1 MTERRREVR
10 ESIVR
15 YLARSLRSSFK
26 EVWSYN
32 LGKVS
37 VLIIGFMVLASI
49 YSLLSLPPDFP
60 QMWKATDRPPWT
72 LNPKQGYPVWVKYL
86 GVPVAET
93 VSYEKVRLQEARIVV
108 PRDPRDCP
116 PRDLDRVL
124 PEFNKSLGLKPSC
137 PLGYTEVYRV
147 SYTLAGEVFP
157 QDVVIVLKAM
167 ASEKVNLTSVSVIPM
182 VFTTRPD
189 GVTLYTF
196 EGKYTLERLVAGI
209 EIKMRCDLFAPRYIE
224 YYRLNTTVD
233 SLCTLLNRPIFGEP
247 LDVRASGFKPI
258 TGEYQVTLALL
269 YTGVEPRDIERL
281 IRNGDVSVSPSI
293 RVIGNSYGL
302 LGTDTKGRD
311 LFQGLLYGFP
321 VALIIGLSVA
331 FAVVAIGLVLGV
343 ISGYFGGRV
352 DEVIQRLVDV
362 IVNIPLLPLLV
373 LVGVAIQ
380 TGGWTGWPAL
390 TIIMAVLVAFSW
402 GGVTI
407 IVRSMTLSIKAEP
420 YIEAAKA
427 LGASTWRIVFRHI
440 IPQIVP
446 YATAVLVFSVPGA
459 IIAEAGLSV
468 LGIDHGLPTWGR
480 ILADAQAE
488 RGVAYAMWW
497 WVLPPGL
504 MLGLFSFAFVALGF
518 TLETIVEPRLRR
530 R

>member
-1 MTERRREVR
+1 M
-10 ESIVR
+10 
-15 YLARSLRSSFK
+15 
-26 EVWSYN
+26 
-32 LGKVS
+32 G
-37 VLIIGFMVLASI
+37 
-49 YSLLSLPPDFP
+49 
-60 QMWKATDRPPWT
+60 
-72 LNPKQGYPVWVKYL
+72 
-86 GVPVAET
+86 
-93 VSYEKVRLQEARIVV
+93 
-108 PRDPRDCP
+108 
-116 PRDLDRVL
+116 
-124 PEFNKSLGLKPSC
+124 
-137 PLGYTEVYRV
+137 
-147 SYTLAGEVFP
+147 
-157 QDVVIVLKAM
+157 
-167 ASEKVNLTSVSVIPM
+167 
-182 VFTTRPD
+182 
-189 GVTLYTF
+189 
-196 EGKYTLERLVAGI
+196 
-209 EIKMRCDLFAPRYIE
+209 
-224 YYRLNTTVD
+224 
-233 SLCTLLNRPIFGEP
+233 
-247 LDVRASGFKPI
+247 
-258 TGEYQVTLALL
+258 
-269 YTGVEPRDIERL
+269 
-281 IRNGDVSVSPSI
+281 I
-293 RVIGNSYGL
+293 RVIGSSYGL

-311 LFQGLLYGFP
+311 LFLGLLYGFP

-331 FAVVAIGLVLGV
+331 FAIVAIGLVLGV

-362 IVNIPLLPLLV
+362 IVNVPLLPLLI

-402 GGVTI
+402 GGTTI

-440 IPQIVP
+440 IPQIIP

-488 RGVAYAMWW
+488 RGVAYKMWW
-497 WVLPPGL
+497 WILPPGL

>member
-1 MTERRREVR
+1 MSRRGEVR

-15 YLARSLRSSFK
+15 YLVRALSSNLR
-26 EVWSYN
+26 EVWTYN

-37 VLIIGFMVLASI
+37 IIIIIFMVAASI
-49 YSLLSLPPDFP
+49 YALYSLPEDFP

-86 GVPVAET
+86 GVPVADT
-93 VSYEKVRLQEARIVV
+93 VSYEGERVRPEYAGIVT
-108 PRDPRDCP
+108 

-124 PEFNKSLGLKPSC
+124 PEYNKSIGLKTLR
-137 PLGYTEVYRV
+137 PLGYIEVYRV
-147 SYTLAGEVFP
+147 FYRLDREALP
-157 QDVVIVLKAM
+157 QDVVILLKASVRE
-167 ASEKVNLTSVSVIPM
+167 ASGVNLTTASVIPM
-182 VFTTRPD
+182 VFITRPD
-189 GVTLYTF
+189 GLTLYTF
-196 EGKYTLERLVAGI
+196 EGKYTLEKLVAGV
-209 EIKMRCDLFAPRYIE
+209 EVKMRCDLFATGFIRHYG
-224 YYRLNTTVD
+224 LNTTVTD
-233 SLCTLLNRPIFGEP
+233 VCTLLNRPIFGEP
-247 LDVRASGFKPI
+247 IDIRASDFKPV
-258 TGEYQVTLALL
+258 TGEYQITLALW
-269 YTGVEPRDIERL
+269 YTGADPRIIARH
-281 IRNGDVSVSPSI
+281 VSEGYISVPVSI

-311 LFQGLLYGFP
+311 LFQGLLFGFP
-321 VALIIGLSVA
+321 VALAIGLSVA
-331 FAVVAIGLVLGV
+331 FAIVAIGLVLGV

-362 IVNIPLLPLLV
+362 IANIPLLPLLV

-380 TGGWTGWPAL
+380 EGGWTGWPAL

-420 YIEAAKA
+420 YVEAAKA
-427 LGASTWRIVFRHI
+427 LGASTWRIIFRHI
-440 IPQIVP
+440 IPQIIP

-488 RGVAYAMWW
+488 RGTAYKMWW

>member
-1 MTERRREVR
+1 MLERRGEIR
-10 ESIVR
+10 ESLIR
-15 YLARSLRSSFK
+15 YLARSLRSNFK
-26 EVWSYN
+26 EVWAYN
-32 LGKVS
+32 LGKMS
-37 VLIIGFMVLASI
+37 MLIIGFMVLVSI
-49 YSLLSLPPDFP
+49 YSLVTLPPDFP
-60 QMWKATDRPPWT
+60 QMWKASDRPPWT

-86 GVPVAET
+86 GIPVAET
-93 VSYEKVRLQEARIVV
+93 VSYDNVRLQEARIVT
-108 PRDPRDCP
+108 PRGPGDFP
-116 PRDLDRVL
+116 PRDLDRIV
-124 PEFNKSLGLKPSC
+124 PEYGRSLGIKTLTPI
-137 PLGYTEVYRV
+137 GYIEVYRV
-147 SYTLAGEVFP
+147 SYTLTSNVFP
-157 QDVVIVLKAM
+157 QDVVVILRAK
-167 ASEKVNLTSVSVIPM
+167 ASEGVNLTSISVVPM
-182 VFTTRPD
+182 LFTTRPD
-189 GVTLYTF
+189 GLVLYTF
-196 EGKYTLERLVAGI
+196 EGKYTLERLVAGV
-209 EIKMRCDLFAPRYIE
+209 EVKMRCDLFATSYIRH
-224 YYRLNTTVD
+224 YGLDATVD
-233 SLCTLLNRPIFGEP
+233 SVCTLLNRPVFGEP
-247 LDVRASGFKPI
+247 LDVKASDFKPV
-258 TGEYQVTLALL
+258 TGEYQITLALW
-269 YTGVEPRDIERL
+269 YTGADPRVVERL
-281 IRNGDVSVSPSI
+281 ISNGDVSVSTGI

-311 LFQGLLYGFP
+311 LFQGLLFGFP
-321 VALIIGLSVA
+321 VALIIGFSVA
-331 FAVVAIGLVLGV
+331 FAIVAIGLVLGV

-362 IVNIPLLPLLV
+362 IVNIPLLPLLI

-380 TGGWTGWPAL
+380 TGGWVGWPAL

-402 GGVTI
+402 GGTTI

-420 YIEAAKA
+420 YVEAAKA

-440 IPQIVP
+440 IPQIIP

-459 IIAEAGLSV
+459 IIAEASLSV

-488 RGVAYAMWW
+488 RGVAYKMWW